1 MDNKQLCYDGILS
14 ALADKRGLDIVLM
27 DLSKT
32 SAIADNFILVTA
44 NSDIHM
50 KTLKD
55 IATQSLDGMNIQY
68 LVEGENSTQ
77 WCLIDG
83 GNIVI
88 HIFSKHGR
96 DFYRLENIWG
106 DVPMEKYEYED

>member
-1 MDNKQLCYDGILS
+1 MDNSQMRYEEVLS
-14 ALADKRGLDIVLM
+14 ALADKRGLDIVFM

-32 SAIADNFILVTA
+32 STIADNFILVTA

-50 KTLKD
+50 KTLRD
-55 IATQSLDGMNIQY
+55 VATKALDDMSVQY

-83 GNIVI
+83 GNMVI